1 MGMGGWSIG
10 VLKGRDE
17 REQGKEIAGF
27 GDGVRLGSVPKNG
40 GESAVTWWD
49 SGV

>member
-17 REQGKEIAGF
+17 REQGKEIASF
-27 GDGVRLGSVPKNG
+27 GDGVRLGFGSVKILVG
-40 GESAVTWWD
+40 AQKWR
-49 SGV
+49 